1 MKAFVN
7 IILISVFAFLQSS
20 CIDSLLDK
28 KPESEYS
35 TENFYTTPAQ
45 IKSALM
51 GCYSQLQS
59 AMKANFAY
67 WGEGRADN
75 VKIKHTGET
84 SFLHNNNL
92 DASLSSAD
100 WTALYTLISRANYV
114 IRYIPN
120 VFSSADTEGQRYMA
134 EAKALRAL
142 AYFYL
147 VRVWGDVPLITE
159 PYTTADNGMFVTRTD
174 KEKVL
179 DFMVE
184 ELKYSATYCKAE
196 PGGDN
201 NRIMFTQGAANA
213 LLTHIYMW
221 RKNYDEAIKAA
232 DLVLGNR
239 LYSLVNTMADWS
251 TMFSNGC
258 SAESIFEVAYSDD
271 QTNSLRV
278 LYALGNDAQYTP
290 SANFVASF
298 ENGDLRKEYIF
309 NVTQAEPTMVWKFF
323 GKDFNDESADK
334 SKQNIIL
341 MRLADIMLLKAEALN
356 KKGGTE
362 NVTAALKLL
371 DPIRERAGLNPLT
384 ETEAISRYGSVED
397 AILHE
402 RSIEL
407 CFEGHRWFDLVR
419 TGKAISTMQPINNLS
434 DERNLLWPIST
445 TSLNKNPQLEQNEY
459 YRNK

>member
-1 MKAFVN
+1 MKAFIN
-7 IILISVFAFLQSS
+7 IILVSFFAFLQSS

-59 AMKANFAY
+59 AMKTNFAY

-84 SFLHNNNL
+84 AFLHNNNL

-114 IRYIPN
+114 IKYIPN
-120 VFSSADTEGQRYMA
+120 VFSHADVEGQRYMA

-147 VRVWGDVPLITE
+147 VRVWGNVPLITE
-159 PYTTADNGMFVTRTD
+159 PYTTVDNSVFVTRTD
-174 KEKVL
+174 KETVL
-179 DFMVE
+179 DFIEE
-184 ELKYSATYCKAE
+184 ELKYSVTYCKAE
-196 PGGDN
+196 LGGDN
-201 NRIMFTQGAANA
+201 NRIMF
-213 LLTHIYMW
+213 
-221 RKNYDEAIKAA
+221 
-232 DLVLGNR
+232 
-239 LYSLVNTMADWS
+239 
-251 TMFSNGC
+251 SNGY
-258 SAESIFEVAYSDD
+258 SSESIFEIAYSDD

-298 ENGDLRKEYIF
+298 ESGDLRKEYIF

-341 MRLADIMLLKAEALN
+341 MRLADIMLLQAEALN
-356 KKGGTE
+356 KKGGTD
-362 NVTAALKLL
+362 NVNAALKLL
-371 DPIRERAGLNPLT
+371 NPIRKRAGLDPLT
-384 ETEAISRYGSVED
+384 ETKAVNLYGSVEA

-419 TGKAISTMQPINNLS
+419 TNKAILTMKPINNLN
-434 DERNLLWPIST
+434 DEKNLVWPIAT
-445 TSLNKNPQLEQNEY
+445 TSLNKNPHLEQNEY
-459 YRNK
+459 YKNK

>member
-1 MKAFVN
+1 MKAFIN
-7 IILISVFAFLQSS
+7 IILVSFFAFLQSS

-84 SFLHNNNL
+84 AFLHNNNL

-114 IRYIPN
+114 IKYIPN
-120 VFSSADTEGQRYMA
+120 VFSHADVEGQRYMA

-159 PYTTADNGMFVTRTD
+159 PYTTVDNSVFVTRTD
-174 KEKVL
+174 KETVL
-179 DFMVE
+179 DFMEE
-184 ELKYSATYCKAE
+184 ELKYSVTYCKAE

-213 LLTHIYMW
+213 LLVQIYMW

-232 DLVLGNR
+232 DLVLGNK
-239 LYSLVNTMADWS
+239 LYSLVSTMADWS
-251 TMFSNGC
+251 VMFSNGY
-258 SAESIFEVAYSDD
+258 SSESIFEVAYSDD

-298 ENGDLRKEYIF
+298 ESGDLRKEYIF

-356 KKGGTE
+356 KKGGTD
-362 NVTAALKLL
+362 NVNAALKLL
-371 DPIRERAGLNPLT
+371 DPIRKRAGLDPLT
-384 ETEAISRYGSVED
+384 ETEAVNLYGSVEA

-419 TGKAISTMQPINNLS
+419 TNKAISTMNPINNLN
-434 DERNLLWPIST
+434 DEKNLVWPIAT
-445 TSLNKNPQLEQNEY
+445 TSLNKNPHLEQNEY